1 MSDYRTEPCSICGES
16 VLVDK
21 RINYGQH
28 RPAHWSCKK
37 GTPMTDPYPK
47 VEEGT
52 DPVIPYSVLTK
63 LPHRMTLRGCYEGV
77 PDMAGDKHRA
87 VRVLWRD
94 EHGPRQ
100 AFFSLR
106 NGKYLCEYTL
116 IGE

>member
-1 MSDYRTEPCSICGES
+1 
-16 VLVDK
+16 
-21 RINYGQH
+21 
-28 RPAHWSCKK
+28 
-37 GTPMTDPYPK
+37 
-47 VEEGT
+47 
-52 DPVIPYSVLTK
+52 
-63 LPHRMTLRGCYEGV
+63 MTLRGCYEGV